1 MARIKIIS
9 CYLLD
14 LVYTLLTC
22 LLFLRKLIVG
32 DVNDYFWQQAAAPSD
47 DYLHWQISMM
57 TLAPVSATGME
68 AQGVFMNVVIL
79 SQDFWE
85 LLMAGSGWL
94 IAARILARWIV
105 AVEWVSVVFRLGFVW
120 FGKLPTKPPDPQKQ
134 SWFTMCYEA
143 VYVPL
148 VEPVL
153 DDVQDFCWR
162 LILYV
167 RRIVK

>member
-22 LLFLRKLIVG
+22 SLFLRELIVG

-47 DYLHWQISMM
+47 DYSHWQISMM

-68 AQGVFMNVVIL
+68 AQGIFMNVVIL
-79 SQDFWE
+79 SQEFWA

-94 IAARILARWIV
+94 IATRILA
-105 AVEWVSVVFRLGFVW
+105 
-120 FGKLPTKPPDPQKQ
+120 
-134 SWFTMCYEA
+134 
-143 VYVPL
+143 
-148 VEPVL
+148 
-153 DDVQDFCWR
+153 
-162 LILYV
+162 
-167 RRIVK
+167 